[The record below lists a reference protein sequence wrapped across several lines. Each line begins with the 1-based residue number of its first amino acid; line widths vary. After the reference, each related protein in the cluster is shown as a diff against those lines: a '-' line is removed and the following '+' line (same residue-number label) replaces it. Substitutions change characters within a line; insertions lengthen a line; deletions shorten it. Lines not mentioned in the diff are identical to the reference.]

1 MGNNPNRKRRGG
13 KIMKKNGFFTFCFS
27 FIPGAGQMYQS
38 YMKRGVSIMIL
49 FAAFVA
55 ITAVIGSP
63 IFAIP
68 IPIIFAYSFF
78 DTYNLRQ
85 KIIDENSSQDDFI
98 WKETDI
104 EKIFGKINKYKKNS
118 LIGWFLIIIG
128 AYLMLNSV
136 IVPFTYRLELYFVYD
151 ALRMVMNYVP
161 SIVIAILSIAIGIK
175 FISKD

>member
-1 MGNNPNRKRRGG
+1 
-13 KIMKKNGFFTFCFS
+13 MKKNLFFTFCFS

-38 YMKRGVSIMIL
+38 YMKRGISIMIL
-49 FAAFVA
+49 FAAFIA

-68 IPIIFAYSFF
+68 LPIIFAYSFF

-85 KIIDENSSQDDFI
+85 KIIEGNALEDDFI
-98 WKETDI
+98 WKETDV
-104 EKIFGKINKYKKNS
+104 EKIFGKVNKYKKNTF
-118 LIGWFLIIIG
+118 IGWLLIIIG

-136 IVPFTYRLELYFVYD
+136 IMPVMYRLDLYFIYD
-151 ALRMVMNYVP
+151 ALRLVMNYVP
-161 SIVIAILSIAIGIK
+161 SIIIAVISIAIGVK